1 MKRISGT
8 DIEGVKH
15 MKFSDSGKAT
25 MTVEEMSAIFKEMVQ
40 NHAGE
45 LFSNAETSRE
55 KAA

>member
-1 MKRISGT
+1 
-8 DIEGVKH
+8 
-15 MKFSDSGKAT
+15 